1 MGPAGGSLT
10 GVRVGVEGSEIPH
23 WKEECDLETGTQS
36 KPKMQVK
43 C

>member
-10 GVRVGVEGSEIPH
+10 GVCVGVKESEIPH
-23 WKEECDLETGTQS
+23 WKEECDLKTGIQS
-36 KPKMQVK
+36 KTKMQVK